1 MNHFWGRRLL
11 TRDIKAIDCE
21 EVNLPNY
28 EKIAAVERLGNW
40 ILCHR
45 CGMRTSVIDGQLAD
59 YGYFCTHCSYLGRCD
74 TQQDLYLFDQPEAKP
89 REVVFFGQDSL
100 LKNKRKSQREYF
112 AIQKKTS
119 SYLGCNRCRENRDA
133 LSYFSGNFKSWRK
146 SSDLYTASR
155 CL

>member
-11 TRDIKAIDCE
+11 TRDIEAIDCE

-59 YGYFCTHCSYLGRCD
+59 YGYFCTHCLYLGRCD

-89 REVVFFGQDSL
+89 REVVVFLAGQL
-100 LKNKRKSQREYF
+100 
-112 AIQKKTS
+112 T
-119 SYLGCNRCRENRDA
+119 
-133 LSYFSGNFKSWRK
+133 
-146 SSDLYTASR
+146 
-155 CL
+155 

>member
-45 CGMRTSVIDGQLAD
+45 CGMRTSVIVGQLAD
-59 YGYFCTHCSYLGRCD
+59 YGYFCTHCLYLG
-74 TQQDLYLFDQPEAKP
+74 
-89 REVVFFGQDSL
+89 
-100 LKNKRKSQREYF
+100 
-112 AIQKKTS
+112 
-119 SYLGCNRCRENRDA
+119 A
-133 LSYFSGNFKSWRK
+133 LRQ
-146 SSDLYTASR
+146 
-155 CL
+155 